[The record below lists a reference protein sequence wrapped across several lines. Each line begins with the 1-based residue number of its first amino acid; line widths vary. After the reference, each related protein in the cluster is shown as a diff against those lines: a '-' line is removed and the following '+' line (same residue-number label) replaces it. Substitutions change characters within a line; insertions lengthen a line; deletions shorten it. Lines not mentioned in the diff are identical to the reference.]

1 MPYCTKCGC
10 EVSSK
15 MLFCPEC
22 GTKLTISKTGTE
34 DNKTYEHGTEAED
47 KKAAAVPAPPK
58 KGKLYKQWIEY
69 AGLPAEE
76 VPSAPSKKEK
86 PEEEEENNQKIY
98 ILYIL
103 LGLIIIILGTG
114 LAFLFME
121 YW

>member
-1 MPYCTKCGC
+1 MPYCTKCGR

-22 GTKLTISKTGTE
+22 GSRLIVSKTGTE
-34 DNKTYEHGTEAED
+34 DDKTYEHGTEAED
-47 KKAAAVPAPPK
+47 KKSAAVPAPLK
-58 KGKLYKQWIEY
+58 KSKLYKQWIEY

-76 VPSAPSKKEK
+76 VPSPPSKKEG
-86 PEEEEENNQKIY
+86 PVEEKGNQNPY
-98 ILYIL
+98 ILYML
-103 LGLIIIILGTG
+103 LGFIIIILGTG